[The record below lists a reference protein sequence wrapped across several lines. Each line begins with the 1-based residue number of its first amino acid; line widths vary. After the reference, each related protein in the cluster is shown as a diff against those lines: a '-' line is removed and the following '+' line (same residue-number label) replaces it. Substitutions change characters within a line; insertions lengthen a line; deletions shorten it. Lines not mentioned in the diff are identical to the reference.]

1 MPALPIVTLPDP
13 ILRRQSDPVVI
24 FDKDLEDL
32 ARDLVATLKENVLLG
47 MAAIMVGTPKRIA
60 LCAVDATGTPSKA
73 RILINPKLTET
84 SSETEA
90 GNEGCPSVPD
100 TFEDII
106 RPVRISAEYQTLD
119 GSRETIRASGLQA
132 RVIQHQVDLCDG
144 ILFIDRLSR
153 LKRARI
159 EKRLAK
165 RRRQA

>member
-13 ILRRQSDPVVI
+13 VLRRQSDPVEI

-47 MAAIMVGTPKRIA
+47 MAAIMVGIPKRIA
-60 LCAVDATGTPSKA
+60 LCAVDATGTPTQA
-73 RILINPKLTET
+73 RVMINPVLTET
-84 SSETEA
+84 SPETET

-106 RPVRISAEYQTLD
+106 RPVRITAEYRTLD
-119 GSRETIRASGLQA
+119 GTLETIRAAGLQA